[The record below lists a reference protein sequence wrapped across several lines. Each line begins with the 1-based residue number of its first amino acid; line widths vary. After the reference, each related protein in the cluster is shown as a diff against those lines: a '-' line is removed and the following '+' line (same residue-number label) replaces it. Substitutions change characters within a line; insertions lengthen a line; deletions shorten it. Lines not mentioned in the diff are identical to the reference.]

1 MIRRI
6 RIRNYKSLHDVEIE
20 LKPLTVFL
28 GPNAAGKSNLFD
40 AMGLFSRMATEK
52 SLQAAFAAHRGA
64 PLEAFYY
71 GDRGLEGLI
80 AAKKVQFTMEMD
92 VELSPSVVD
101 DVTRR
106 VRQMREGLA
115 REPRQT
121 VIERY
126 LRYTLTIEM
135 MTDSGHLRVQ
145 NEQLTALNRD
155 GTVRRSRTPFIQ
167 RADGRLHLRMEGQ
180 AHPTYHDVGLDHTLV
195 STDLYA
201 PHYPHITALKE
212 ELSRWRFYYLEPRA
226 MRADTPIKEVN
237 ALESSGADLAAFY
250 NTLRAKQLR
259 QFGAVERALR
269 SLLPSVQSLN
279 VAPDRQGMLQLQ
291 LVEAQIPFSIRV
303 ISEGTLRMLALLAI
317 VNPLADTT
325 VIGYEE
331 PENGV
336 HPRRLKLIA
345 DLLKNATEDGAGG
358 RQVLV
363 NTHSPILP
371 SYFDDD
377 NIVVCRRKGGKTTL
391 EPFRAIGPVFREGAI
406 SQALED
412 QEGERPPL
420 ELAERL
426 IRGDLDG

>member
-6 RIRNYKSLHDVEIE
+6 RISNYKSLRDVEIE
-20 LKPLTVFL
+20 LEPLTVFL

-52 SLQAAFAAHRGA
+52 NLQAAFAPHRGA

-92 VELSPSVVD
+92 VELSPSVIG
-101 DVTRR
+101 DVGQR
-106 VRQMREGLA
+106 VRQIREGLTHQ
-115 REPRQT
+115 PRPA

-155 GTVRRSRTPFIQ
+155 GTVRRSRRPFIE

-226 MRADTPIKEVN
+226 MRADTPIKEVD
-237 ALESSGADLAAFY
+237 ALESSGAELAAFY
-250 NTLRAKQLR
+250 NTLRAKEPR
-259 QFGAVERALR
+259 QFGAIERTLQR
-269 SLLPSVQSLN
+269 LLPTVQSLQ

-291 LVEAQIPFSIRV
+291 LIEAEVPYSIRV
-303 ISEGTLRMLALLAI
+303 ISEGTLRLLALLAI
-317 VNPLADTT
+317 VHPIADTT

-345 DLLKNATEDGAGG
+345 DLLENTASDRAGE
-358 RQVLV
+358 RQVLI

-371 SYFDDD
+371 SYFDDKTL
-377 NIVVCRRKGGKTTL
+377 VVCRRKGGETTF
-391 EPFRAIGPVFREGAI
+391 EPLCTMGPLFRNGAI
-406 SQALED
+406 VQALDDE
-412 QEGERPPL
+412 EAEPL
-420 ELAERL
+420 AFARRV